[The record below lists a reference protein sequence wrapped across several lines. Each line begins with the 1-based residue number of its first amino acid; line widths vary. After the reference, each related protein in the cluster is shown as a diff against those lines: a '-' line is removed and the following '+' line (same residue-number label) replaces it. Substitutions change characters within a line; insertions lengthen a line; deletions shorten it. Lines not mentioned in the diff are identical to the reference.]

1 MITMT
6 RVLEHGRRLPM
17 SAYAVQAVREWK
29 QIPSVVLTGGFI
41 ADYNSTTVS
50 APGHRYRQ

>member
-1 MITMT
+1 MVTINQI
-6 RVLEHGRRLPM
+6 LEHGRRLRM
-17 SAYAVQAVREWK
+17 SAVREWK
-29 QIPSVVLTGGFI
+29 QIPSVVLAGGFT